1 MGFIADISHYGDIA
15 AIPFFFALMV
25 YFASIKKKT
34 TFEYILLLLSA
45 SGFVL
50 DSLFTAQF
58 FLH

>member
-34 TFEYILLLLSA
+34 TIEYILLLFSA
-45 SGFVL
+45 AGFVL

>member
-1 MGFIADISHYGDIA
+1 MGFLANLSHYGDIA

-34 TFEYILLLLSA
+34 TVEYILLLFSA

-50 DSLFTAQF
+50 NSLYTAQF